1 MEPDLLRTYFYDL
14 AGHDGTR
21 FVAVTDP
28 GSKLEATAKADGFAH
43 VFAGDPA
50 IGGRYSVLSAFGMV
64 PAAVM
69 GVDVAALYEA
79 AKPMLFSCGAD
90 VPPAANPGVYLGIIL
105 GEAALAGR
113 DKLTLFA
120 SRGLSPMGAWLE
132 QLVAEST
139 GKNGKGIV
147 PVDLEPIGEP
157 QSYGHDRIFVYLHLD
172 GDENHDLDE
181 RVAALAAEGHPCV
194 SIRISKPEMIAQ
206 EFYRWEVATAIAGA
220 VIGIDPFDQPDVEDA
235 KVATRKLVDAYEVS
249 GRLSDETPIA
259 ENVDFSIFAADGAST
274 GQIAPIRILRQHL
287 ATLKPGMYFGLL
299 AYIERDVDNAAAV
312 AAIRSGVRDQKNVA
326 TVAGFGP
333 RFLHST
339 GQVYKGGPKTG
350 VFLTI
355 TRDPDPDI
363 AIPDRRASFGTIQR
377 AQARGDTQILSQRGQ
392 QVLRIHLKHGGGGIH
407 ALRTAILEAL
417 PN

>member
-1 MEPDLLRTYFYDL
+1 
-14 AGHDGTR
+14 
-21 FVAVTDP
+21 
-28 GSKLEATAKADGFAH
+28 
-43 VFAGDPA
+43 
-50 IGGRYSVLSAFGMV
+50 
-64 PAAVM
+64 
-69 GVDVAALYEA
+69 
-79 AKPMLFSCGAD
+79 
-90 VPPAANPGVYLGIIL
+90 
-105 GEAALAGR
+105 
-113 DKLTLFA
+113 
-120 SRGLSPMGAWLE
+120 MGAWLE

-181 RVAALAAEGHPCV
+181 RVSALAAEGHPCV

-259 ENVDFSIFAADGAST
+259 ENADFSIFAADGAST

-287 ATLKPGMYFGLL
+287 ATLKAGMYFGLL

-339 GQVYKGGPKTG
+339 GQIYKGGPKTG

>member
-1 MEPDLLRTYFYDL
+1 MTSRLKQLSETGQAVWLDFVDRSFLADGGLRRLIDKDGVTGITSNPSIFEKAMGHGKAYDT
-14 AGHDGTR
+14 G
-21 FVAVTDP
+21 F
-28 GSKLEATAKADGFAH
+28 ATALGTNDA
-43 VFAGDPA
+43 
-50 IGGRYSVLSAFGMV
+50 SV
-64 PAAVM
+64 
-69 GVDVAALYEA
+69 
-79 AKPMLFSCGAD
+79 
-90 VPPAANPGVYLGIIL
+90 
-105 GEAALAGR
+105 
-113 DKLTLFA
+113 
-120 SRGLSPMGAWLE
+120 
-132 QLVAEST
+132 
-139 GKNGKGIV
+139 
-147 PVDLEPIGEP
+147 VDLEPIGEP

-181 RVAALAAEGHPCV
+181 RVSALAAEGHPCV

-259 ENVDFSIFAADGAST
+259 ENADFSIFAADGAST

-287 ATLKPGMYFGLL
+287 ATLKAGMYFGLL

-339 GQVYKGGPKTG
+339 GQIYKGGPKTG

-355 TRDPDPDI
+355 TRDSDPDI

-392 QVLRIHLKHGGGGIH
+392 RVLRIHLKHGGGGIH